1 MMHIKKTNFL
11 LLLTMLVIALSAC
24 SDDAGE
30 KKSTAEDEEEKNTE
44 TTEENTSDEEA
55 KEDEEADKA
64 YEEDKLKATYEVNEN
79 WFVKPKDGE
88 DESEDVVLIT
98 IDDAPDEHAVE
109 MAEKLDEM
117 DIPAIF
123 FVNGHFLESD
133 EEKEMLKKIDELGF
147 PIGNHTM
154 THPDLATIS
163 EEEQKD
169 EILGVNELV
178 EEIIGKK
185 PEFFRAPYGSNTDY
199 TKELAKEEDML
210 LMNWVYGY
218 DWEAEYQ
225 EADALADIMVNTDL
239 LGDGAILLMHDRD
252 WTNDALKDIITGLQ
266 DKGYNML
273 DPEKIITKEDKNNE

>member
-1 MMHIKKTNFL
+1 
-11 LLLTMLVIALSAC
+11 MLVIALSAC